1 MKMRFLLLFS
11 ILFCGKAF
19 ACSCAF
25 TWKTES
31 AFAYYDVVFSGRV
44 IGSEKIEIR
53 DSASNH
59 SYSRMQFKFRI
70 DEGYKGTGSDTTVFV
85 NTGMHDGDCGY
96 HFFPGIK
103 YIVFASRSA
112 KNNSLNTSICS
123 ATENFNS
130 ADAKKLQELA
140 VKKESSLR
148 TDSLQKSITVHFYYG
163 SKPARGYK
171 KTESHYFGGIHG
183 GHVSLQIDSTVFSFV
198 PAGMPVHIFAHRNKR
213 QSTYIS
219 DQAASFLNDTDG
231 CKFTSITF
239 PISDSQYTVI
249 QNLKTLYLDSTP
261 YDYAFFGMRC
271 AAAAYDVLGQAGV
284 VKKRNNFTNVCRNF
298 YPKRMR
304 KRLIRRAKREQLQM
318 VQHDGRKSRRWEKD

>member
-1 MKMRFLLLFS
+1 MKMRFLILILLLF
-11 ILFCGKAF
+11 GGNAF

-31 AFAYYDVVFSGRV
+31 AFTYYDVVFSGRV
-44 IGSEKIEIR
+44 IGAKQIEVF
-53 DSASNH
+53 DSSANRA
-59 SYSRMQFKFRI
+59 YSRMQFRFRI
-70 DEGYKGTGSDTTVFV
+70 DEGYKGTESDTTVFV

-96 HFFPGIK
+96 HFLPGIK

-112 KNNSLNTSICS
+112 KNNTLNTNICS
-123 ATENFNS
+123 ATENFNLQ
-130 ADAKKLQELA
+130 DAKKLHDLA
-140 VKKESSLR
+140 AKKQIQPK
-148 TDSLQKSITVHFYYG
+148 TDSLTKSITVHFYYG
-163 SKPARGYK
+163 SRPARGYK
-171 KTESHYFGGIHG
+171 GTESHYFGGIHG

-219 DQAASFLNDTDG
+219 DQASSFLNDTAG

-239 PISDSQYTVI
+239 PISDSQYVLI
-249 QNLKTLYLDSTP
+249 QHLKTVYLDSTP

-304 KRLIRRAKREQLQM
+304 KRLIRRAKREHLQM